1 MLKRVAAV
9 AATLWLAG
17 CGFYLP
23 ADVAKP
29 GDITLENAMRD
40 TGRSLV
46 ALRNELREGQYRSGL
61 IADEVTVAFN
71 VSAGANMENKLTI
84 DATQPAKAGAFLLT
98 GLKDEFALSNTA
110 ARGNTITVKLKNIYT
125 IQANKIAL
133 ADWQRHRRPGKPDD
147 RIVCPMNQRR
157 VGNRC
162 EDMGISGKPK
172 I

>member
-1 MLKRVAAV
+1 MAV
-9 AATLWLAG
+9 ARAALIAVAGFALSG

-71 VSAGANMENKLTI
+71 ISAGANMENKLTI

-98 GLKDEFALSNTA
+98 GLKDEFTLSNAA
-110 ARGNTITVKLKNIYT
+110 ARGNTITIKLKNIYT
-125 IQANKIAL
+125 IEANKIAL
-133 ADWQRHRRPGKPDD
+133 ADYSRGRRPNDPPF
-147 RIVCPMNQRR
+147 VCPMNKRR

-162 EDMGISGKPK
+162 EDMGATR
-172 I
+172 